1 MLPMMTDLREL
12 LSRTFARSTAQNLEE
27 ALASL
32 EQASAVA
39 TTTAGRAL
47 CAGLASDRVAYAVLG
62 GYDAAMRRLLA
73 PRPVRRASFCV
84 TEEGGGGHPS
94 TMQTRIDER
103 NGECFVTGLKSFA
116 TLASHAELYVII
128 GTVGDA
134 HAGRKPLRA
143 ALVMRDA
150 PGLKLIARPPLSFVP
165 EVPHS
170 ALELTDVPVTEML
183 PGDGYDRYVKPF
195 RTVEDAHVTLAVLG
209 YALGEARE
217 HRWSENDLLRSI
229 QALATLA
236 DEADP
241 TSPETHLALDAELD
255 RARAALDGLPW
266 DSAKGDVRDRWQ
278 RDRPILE
285 VASRA
290 RAKRTERAR
299 EVLGSR

>member
-1 MLPMMTDLREL
+1 MLPMMTAWREL
-12 LSRTFARSTAQNLEE
+12 LSRTFPRNPTQNLEDV
-27 ALASL
+27 LAFL
-32 EQASAVA
+32 EQSTAIA
-39 TTTAGRAL
+39 TTTGGGAL

-62 GYDAAMRRLLA
+62 GYEAAMRRLLA
-73 PRPVRRASFCV
+73 PRAVHRASFCV

-103 NGECFVTGLKSFA
+103 DGQCFVTGLKSFA
-116 TLASHAELYVII
+116 TLASHAEVYVII

-143 ALVMRDA
+143 ALVTRGA
-150 PGLKLIARPPLSFVP
+150 PGLKLIPRPPLSFVP

-209 YALGEARE
+209 YALGEARA
-217 HRWSENDLLRSI
+217 HRWSEGDLVRSI
-229 QALATLA
+229 EALVTIA
-236 DEADP
+236 DERDP
-241 TSPETHLALDAELD
+241 TSAETHLSLDAELD
-255 RARAALDGLPW
+255 RARGALDGLAW
-266 DSAKGDVRDRWQ
+266 ESAKADVRERWL

-290 RAKRTERAR
+290 RAKRAERAR
-299 EVLGSR
+299 ERLGA